1 MHGQALPPLPL
12 HPALPCPA
20 ARGPHTLS
28 SLREGEAEKRGARG
42 EGKAWGAGHPIALS
56 LFMIGSN
63 RKIKMCTLLAA

>member
-1 MHGQALPPLPL
+1 MVKPSRPSHSTQ
-12 HPALPCPA
+12 PCPA
-20 ARGPHTLS
+20 PQPEALTHS
-28 SLREGEAEKRGARG
+28 SLREGEAEKCGVRG